1 MGQVRLQ
8 QRRTTTADAATFT
21 LGVVM
26 KMRLGAAVAAGLA
39 ASLLV
44 AGCSGGSSS
53 GSAALTQAT
62 CDTLL
67 KKGSPSSAQTGPSAT
82 PAAAGT
88 SSGQDL
94 TVQPAAARAAT
105 DDKKTITFVGGGY
118 TATTEAYWKDLAA
131 KFSAANPGYT
141 VNVRIIDWNN
151 IDQQVATMIQ
161 TKQYPDI
168 LNENKFSGWAA
179 NGLLQP
185 ASDLVS
191 SSVQSDFIPAFKQA
205 SNYNGTQYALPLIT
219 STRALFY
226 NKDAFTKAG
235 ITAPPTTWLQLV
247 DDAKK
252 LEKAGYVG
260 YGLPLGSEE
269 SQAEWSIWQW
279 GNGGDWESAPGQFTV
294 NSPQNVDTLKVLN
307 CLANVY
313 KVTQDNPGQTNRTD
327 GIFHPFA
334 DGKIGM
340 MSGASF
346 APSLFKGWNSTVK
359 YGVAPLP
366 VNGSVKPFT
375 LGVQDYMMSFKNP
388 GNTTAVTKFLNFFYQ
403 QDNYV
408 RFLTSQGFL
417 PATKSAST
425 ALQTNKDFAP
435 FLKLLPTA
443 RFYPST
449 DPAFPAVQGAVQNQI
464 GTALASGADAKS
476 ILDSI
481 QKASTSK

>member
-1 MGQVRLQ
+1 
-8 QRRTTTADAATFT
+8 
-21 LGVVM
+21 
-26 KMRLGAAVAAGLA
+26 
-39 ASLLV
+39 V
-44 AGCSGGSSS
+44 AGCSGSSS
-53 GSAALTQAT
+53 TGSAAPTQAT
-62 CDTLL
+62 CDPLL
-67 KKGSPSSAQTGPSAT
+67 KKSSPSSAQTGPSAS
-82 PAAAGT
+82 PAAAGR
-88 SSGQDL
+88 SSVHDL
-94 TVQPAAARAAT
+94 TVQPAAAQTAT

-141 VNVRIIDWNN
+141 VTVRIIDWTN

-168 LNENKFSGWAA
+168 LNENKFSGWAS

-185 ASDLVS
+185 ATDLVS
-191 SSVQSDFIPAFKQA
+191 SSVQSDFIPAFKNA
-205 SNYNGTQYALPLIT
+205 SNFNGTQYALPLIT

-226 NKDAFTKAG
+226 NKDAFAKAG
-235 ITAPPTTWLQLV
+235 ISAPPTTWLQLV

-252 LEKAGYVG
+252 LKKAGYIG

-294 NSPQNVDTLKVLN
+294 NSPQNVDTLTVLN

-334 DGKIGM
+334 DGKVGM

-346 APSLFKGWNSTVK
+346 APNLFKSWKSTVK

-366 VNGSVKPFT
+366 VNGTVKPFT

-417 PATKSAST
+417 PATKSGST
-425 ALQTNKDFAP
+425 ALQTNADFAP

-464 GTALASGADAKS
+464 GTALASGADEKS